1 VTWCGTSTANTRAK
15 RAIRK
20 WKYQKTFHLSPCFPA
35 TLAVAR
41 KLVAYL
47 LAVDKSSQ
55 AFRLQLPA
63 EEPTQETA

>member
-1 VTWCGTSTANTRAK
+1 VVRNVNSKHTSETSH
-15 RAIRK
+15 
-20 WKYQKTFHLSPCFPA
+20 QKMEISENVPSVPCFPA